1 MRYEFN
7 PEIKLLLINQTDA
20 KVQMV
25 YQPNK
30 WHMPKIGPRP
40 PFYTEPTYEAAYP
53 VI

>member
-7 PEIKLLLINQTDA
+7 PEIKLLIINQTDA

-30 WHMPKIGPRP
+30 WHMPKIGARP